1 MALDT
6 TSLNQLIT
14 DFRALSQKDS
24 ISPESLGSLL
34 QRIADLLKTCSTDT
48 EAKPLFALLKGIK
61 AVHSALV
68 SIAQGND
75 DRNNV
80 LMTFVTSNLL
90 NGTSVKTEN
99 ATFIRQATT
108 ERAGAM
114 RAQHVAALNAAT
126 SGVQSLRTSVDSL
139 SGTVSSLTGS
149 VSNLSKE
156 VGTMADTIDGLY
168 DSVSE
173 ISNKSATLEKSVNAS
188 QSAVND
194 MNGKVKKLS
203 LPKIECRVVG
213 DKVSVLNFREYVSA
227 GYVPYLFRCTVR
239 RNRLRMEKFKLDGY
253 AERTKGWNMFGGQNV
268 VKVSNSGVLSFSNK
282 DHTQWYNDNLLANGG
297 YESNP
302 LLLVDPHV
310 QTQGSYDGYI
320 VVSWG
325 KRNVK
330 VRDQND
336 AGDKGRLLRFRFA
349 IGFGRKISQKSE
361 TITPAGLASNL
372 GFFSVVYDPFLNA
385 WHFSRT

>member
-34 QRIADLLKTCSTDT
+34 QRITDLMKGCSSDI
-48 EAKPLFALLKGIK
+48 EAKSLFALLNSIK
-61 AVHSALV
+61 AVPSALV

-90 NGTSVKTEN
+90 NGTSVINEN
-99 ATFIRQATT
+99 ASFIRQATT

-139 SGTVSSLTGS
+139 S
-149 VSNLSKE
+149 E
-156 VGTMADTIDGLY
+156 
-168 DSVSE
+168 SVSE
-173 ISNKSATLEKSVNAS
+173 ITDNVGALEKSVNAS
-188 QSAVND
+188 LNAVSE
-194 MNGKVKKLS
+194 MSGKVNKLS

-213 DKVSVLNFREYVSA
+213 KKVYVLNFREYVSA

>member
-34 QRIADLLKTCSTDT
+34 QRIADLLKTCNTDI
-48 EAKPLFALLKGIK
+48 EAKPLFALLNGIK
-61 AVHSALV
+61 AVPSALV

-80 LMTFVTSNLL
+80 LMTYFTSNLL
-90 NGTSVKTEN
+90 NGTSVKSEN
-99 ATFIRQATT
+99 AVFIRQATT

-114 RAQHVAALNAAT
+114 RAQHVAELHAAT
-126 SGVQSLRTSVDSL
+126 SVVQSLRTSVDSL
-139 SGTVSSLTGS
+139 SG
-149 VSNLSKE
+149 
-156 VGTMADTIDGLY
+156 
-168 DSVSE
+168 SVSE
-173 ISNKSATLEKSVNAS
+173 ITDNVDALEKSVNAS
-188 QSAVND
+188 QSAVNE
-194 MNGKVKKLS
+194 MSGKVDKLS

-213 DKVSVLNFREYVSA
+213 DKVYVLNFQKYLDA
-227 GYVPYLFRCTVR
+227 GYVPYLFRATVR
-239 RNRLRMEKFKLDGY
+239 RNRLRMKKYELDGY
-253 AERTKGWNMFGGQNV
+253 AEHAKGWNMFGGQNV
-268 VKVSNSGVLSFSNK
+268 VKLSKGGTLLFSNK
-282 DHTQWYNDNLLANGG
+282 DHSMWYKKDFLANGD
-297 YESNP
+297 YECNP

-310 QTQGSYDGYI
+310 QTEGSYEGYI

-330 VRDQND
+330 VRDQNN

-349 IGFGRKISQKSE
+349 IGFGRKIKQTSE

-372 GFFSVVYDPFLNA
+372 GFFSVVYDPFYNS

>member
-34 QRIADLLKTCSTDT
+34 QRIADLLKGCSSDI
-48 EAKPLFALLKGIK
+48 EAKPLFTLLNGIK
-61 AVHSALV
+61 AVPSALV

-90 NGTSVKTEN
+90 NGTSVISEN
-99 ATFIRQATT
+99 ASFIRQATT

-139 SGTVSSLTGS
+139 SGTVSEIT
-149 VSNLSKE
+149 
-156 VGTMADTIDGLY
+156 
-168 DSVSE
+168 DSVG
-173 ISNKSATLEKSVNAS
+173 ALEKSVNAS
-188 QSAVND
+188 QSAVSE
-194 MNGKVKKLS
+194 MSGKVNKLS

-213 DKVSVLNFREYVSA
+213 DKVYVLNFREYVTA
-227 GYVPYLFRCTVR
+227 GYVPYLFRATIR
-239 RNRLRMEKFKLDGY
+239 RNRLRMKKYGLDGY
-253 AERTKGWNMFGGQNV
+253 ADPVKGWNMFGGQNV

-282 DHTQWYNDNLLANGG
+282 DHTQWYNDNLLANGN

-310 QTQGSYDGYI
+310 QTQGSYEGYI

-349 IGFGRKISQKSE
+349 IGFGRKISQKSD

-372 GFFSVVYDPFLNA
+372 GFFSVVYDPFLNV

>member
-34 QRIADLLKTCSTDT
+34 QRITDLLKTCSSDT
-48 EAKPLFALLKGIK
+48 EAKPLFALLNGIK
-61 AVHSALV
+61 AVPSALV

-80 LMTFVTSNLL
+80 LMTYFTSNLL
-90 NGTSVKTEN
+90 NGTSVKSEN

-114 RAQHVAALNAAT
+114 RAQHVADLNAAT
-126 SGVQSLRTSVDSL
+126 SGVQSLHTSVDSL
-139 SGTVSSLTGS
+139 SGS
-149 VSNLSKE
+149 VSEMSSSVNNLSKE
-156 VGTMADTIDGLY
+156 VGTMADTIDGLF
-168 DSVSE
+168 DSVDSLTD
-173 ISNKSATLEKSVNAS
+173 KSSTLEKSVNAS
-188 QSAVND
+188 QSAVSE
-194 MNGKVKKLS
+194 MSSKVNRLS
-203 LPKIECRVVG
+203 LPKIECRVVN
-213 DKVSVLNFREYVSA
+213 KNVYVLNFQQYLDA
-227 GYVPYLFRCTVR
+227 GYVPYLFRCTAR
-239 RNRLRMEKFKLDGY
+239 RNRLRMEKYALNGY
-253 AERTKGWNMFGGQNV
+253 ADPVKGWNMFGGQNV
-268 VKVSNSGVLSFSNK
+268 VKVSKGGMLSFSNK
-282 DHTQWYNDNLLANGG
+282 DHSRWYDKEYIANGD

-310 QTQGSYDGYI
+310 QTEGSYEGYI

-330 VRDQND
+330 VRDQNNY
-336 AGDKGRLLRFRFA
+336 GDKGRLLRFRFA

-372 GFFSVVYDPFLNA
+372 VFFSVVYDPFLNF
-385 WHFSRT
+385 WRFSRP

>member
-34 QRIADLLKTCSTDT
+34 QRISDLLKGCSSDI
-48 EAKPLFALLKGIK
+48 EAKPLFALLNGIK
-61 AVHSALV
+61 AVPSALV

-114 RAQHVAALNAAT
+114 RAQHVAALTAAT

-139 SGTVSSLTGS
+139 S
-149 VSNLSKE
+149 E
-156 VGTMADTIDGLY
+156 
-168 DSVSE
+168 SVSE
-173 ISNKSATLEKSVNAS
+173 ITDNVGALEKSVNTS
-188 QSAVND
+188 LNAVSE
-194 MNGKVKKLS
+194 MSGKVNKLS

-213 DKVSVLNFREYVSA
+213 KKVYVLNFQQYLSA

-253 AERTKGWNMFGGQNV
+253 AEHAKGWNMFGGESV
-268 VKVSNSGVLSFSNK
+268 VRVGSGGELTFSSK
-282 DHTQWYNDNLLANGG
+282 DHSMWYKKDFLAHGD
-297 YESNP
+297 YECNP

-310 QTQGSYDGYI
+310 QTQGSYEGYI

-349 IGFGRKISQKSE
+349 IGFGRKIMQTSE

-372 GFFSVVYDPFLNA
+372 GFFSVVYDPFLKA

>member
-6 TSLNQLIT
+6 TSLNKLIT

-34 QRIADLLKTCSTDT
+34 QRITDLLKTCSSDT
-48 EAKPLFALLKGIK
+48 EAKPLFALLNAIK
-61 AVHSALV
+61 AVPTALV

-80 LMTFVTSNLL
+80 LMTYFTSNLL
-90 NGTSVKTEN
+90 NGTSVKSEN

-114 RAQHVAALNAAT
+114 RAQHVADLNAAT
-126 SGVQSLRTSVDSL
+126 SGVQSLHTSVDSL
-139 SGTVSSLTGS
+139 SGS
-149 VSNLSKE
+149 VSEMSSSVNNLSKE
-156 VGTMADTIDGLY
+156 VGTMADTIDGLF
-168 DSVSE
+168 DSVDSLTD
-173 ISNKSATLEKSVNAS
+173 KSSTLEKSVNAS
-188 QSAVND
+188 QSAVSE
-194 MNGKVKKLS
+194 MSSKVNRLS
-203 LPKIECRVVG
+203 LPKIECRVVN
-213 DKVSVLNFREYVSA
+213 KNVYVLNFQQYLDA

-239 RNRLRMEKFKLDGY
+239 RNRLRMEKYALNGY
-253 AERTKGWNMFGGQNV
+253 ADPVKGWNMFGGQNV
-268 VKVSNSGVLSFSNK
+268 VKVSKGGMLSFSNK
-282 DHTQWYNDNLLANGG
+282 DHSRWYDKEYIANGD

-310 QTQGSYDGYI
+310 QTEGSYEGYI

-330 VRDQND
+330 VRDQNNY
-336 AGDKGRLLRFRFA
+336 GDKGRLLRFRFA

-372 GFFSVVYDPFLNA
+372 GFFSVVYDPFLNF
-385 WHFSRT
+385 WRFSRP

>member
-34 QRIADLLKTCSTDT
+34 QRISDLLKGCSSDI
-48 EAKPLFALLKGIK
+48 EAKPLFALLNGIK
-61 AVHSALV
+61 AVPSALV

-139 SGTVSSLTGS
+139 S
-149 VSNLSKE
+149 E
-156 VGTMADTIDGLY
+156 
-168 DSVSE
+168 SVSE
-173 ISNKSATLEKSVNAS
+173 ITDNVGALEKSVNAS
-188 QSAVND
+188 LNAVSE
-194 MNGKVKKLS
+194 MSGKVNKLS

-213 DKVSVLNFREYVSA
+213 NKVSVLNFQQYLSA

-239 RNRLRMEKFKLDGY
+239 RNRLRIEKFKLDGY
-253 AERTKGWNMFGGQNV
+253 AEHAKGWNMFGGENV
-268 VKVSNSGVLSFSNK
+268 VRVSSGGELSFSSKDHSMWHNK
-282 DHTQWYNDNLLANGG
+282 DFLAHGD
-297 YESNP
+297 YECNP

-310 QTQGSYDGYI
+310 QTQGSYEGYI

-336 AGDKGRLLRFRFA
+336 GGDKGRLLRFRFA
-349 IGFGRKISQKSE
+349 IGFGRKIKQTSE